1 MIQLYAAIGGAIL
14 VAGLGGALYTQTVRL
29 DAAKQ
34 EKKVLLAEV
43 AAAERSR
50 KAAVKAA
57 SNRAAEAAI
66 AQEQARVARKALD
79 EALQGPAKEWADQ
92 PVPQEVLDALR

>member
-1 MIQLYAAIGGAIL
+1 VGVGGIL
-14 VAGLGGALYTQTVRL
+14 AVAFAGLCVALYTQTVRL
-29 DAAKQ
+29 DASNQ
-34 EKKVLLAEV
+34 ERKVLLAEV
-43 AAAERSR
+43 AAADRSR
-50 KAAVKAA
+50 KAAIKAA

-79 EALQGPAKEWADQ
+79 EALQGPAKEWAEQ